1 VPTADEARALALSLP
16 EATEQDHHGRP
27 SFRVRDRIF
36 ATLWTDTAMNVMAGE
51 ARILMA
57 VDEAPDVCSEVH
69 WGARLAAVRV
79 ELPDV
84 EPVLLEDLLATAWAR
99 KAPKALVAAAGLPPR

>member
-1 VPTADEARALALSLP
+1 
-16 EATEQDHHGRP
+16 
-27 SFRVRDRIF
+27 VRDRIF

-51 ARILMA
+51 ARILTA
-57 VDEAPDVCSEVH
+57 VDEAPHACSEVH

-84 EPVLLEDLLATAWAR
+84 EPDLLADLLATAWVR
-99 KAPKALVAAAGLPPR
+99 KAPKALVASAGLPPR